1 MQPCPQASKL
11 QVKSILPH
19 SPCRDQ
25 SPPDSDQTSSPRKYS
40 PPDTSIY
47 VQASWSAARTRRL
60 SRPAHLSIPAPPPRP
75 PTMPN
80 MHQSLQ
86 AGRKN
91 SSHAVLRENVER
103 MKGVR
108 GDGRAHRGS
117 RERGRDLGNR
127 LDRLAGL
134 ASLQR
139 PGEHAGLKIPSSW
152 TDGVMHGLGV
162 RDAETWKTRRASAG
176 GWGRHARRWRRE
188 SLQQRISRSRA
199 VTGAAAESESW
210 RRRNGGSAEEAEST
224 AAARTRT
231 LLRNMVCRVK
241 LLRVVRLRGAYRAVG
256 RIIF

>member
-1 MQPCPQASKL
+1 
-11 QVKSILPH
+11 
-19 SPCRDQ
+19 
-25 SPPDSDQTSSPRKYS
+25 
-40 PPDTSIY
+40 
-47 VQASWSAARTRRL
+47 
-60 SRPAHLSIPAPPPRP
+60 
-75 PTMPN
+75 
-80 MHQSLQ
+80 
-86 AGRKN
+86 
-91 SSHAVLRENVER
+91 LRENVER